1 MRRDEF
7 TLWNAVMGFLLLSVL
22 FLLGSCVEYVELH
35 NIF

>member
-7 TLWNAVMGFLLLSVL
+7 TLWNAVMGFLAIALL

-35 NIF
+35 NII